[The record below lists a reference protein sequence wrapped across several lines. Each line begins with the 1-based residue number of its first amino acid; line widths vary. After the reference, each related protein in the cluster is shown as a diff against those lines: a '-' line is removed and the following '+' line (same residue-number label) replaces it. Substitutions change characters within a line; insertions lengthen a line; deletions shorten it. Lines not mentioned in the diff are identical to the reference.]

1 MNLSQKTTIYLL
13 LIVITC
19 SFYQLNAQD
28 GRKIKFGLRAGTNLS
43 TILGPQEDGVIEDSY
58 QLRAKI
64 VAGALVKIP
73 FNERFGF
80 IGEVDYIQ
88 KGAYQRFEADGSFL
102 KLPAYGNQAAIT
114 YQNNTDWKKIIGVNL
129 INSYIEVPLL
139 FYAQPIKDKLE
150 FEFGPSI
157 SFLVSSVGLGTL
169 KFGETLDNDPS
180 DPSKFFEFDL
190 DYKFF
195 KDKVGEIGNEL
206 SKSAKLNGATRTYP
220 QGPKAYYFQNYPETA
235 TEPINPYDYSIKV
248 DPAYNIIDIGV
259 NLGASFFF
267 TPGLRVG
274 ARANIG
280 LIDLTIDE
288 YDLSNKELNTDGT
301 YKLTGH
307 FDMNF
312 GIQIFV
318 GLQF

>member
-13 LIVITC
+13 LIAITC

-28 GRKIKFGLRAGTNLS
+28 NRKIKFGLRAGTNLS
-43 TILGPQEDGVIEDSY
+43 TMFGPQEDGVIEDSY

-73 FNERFGF
+73 FNDRFGF
-80 IGEVDYIQ
+80 VGEVDYIQ
-88 KGAYQRFEADGSFL
+88 KGAYQRFEADGSYL
-102 KLPAYGNQAAIT
+102 KLPAYGNQAAVT
-114 YQNNTDWKKIIGVNL
+114 YEGNTDWKKIIGVNL
-129 INSYIEVPLL
+129 INSYVEVPLL
-139 FYAQPIKDKLE
+139 IYAQPIKDKLE

-169 KFGETLDNDPS
+169 KYGETLNNEIS

-190 DYKFF
+190 DYKYY
-195 KDKVGEIGNEL
+195 KDKVDEIGNEFN
-206 SKSAKLNGATRTYP
+206 KTAKLNGATRTYP

-235 TEPINPYDYSIKV
+235 TAPINPNDYTIKTN
-248 DPAYNIIDIGV
+248 AAFSTIDIGINV
-259 NLGASFFF
+259 GASFYF

-280 LIDLTIDE
+280 LIDLTVDK

-301 YKLTGH
+301 FKLTGH
-307 FDMNF
+307 FDQSF